1 MMYDYI
7 IFAQLARESKTNEE
21 LVEKIKSYGGNA
33 TIRNGEVWSG
43 ASDRFGYVA
52 FSAEL
57 TNNGFKTI
65 MY

>member
-7 IFAQLARESKTNEE
+7 IFAQLARESETVEE
-21 LVEKIKSYGGNA
+21 LIEKVKSHGGNA
-33 TIRNGEVWSG
+33 TLRNGEVWSG
-43 ASDRFGYVA
+43 SSDRFGYTA

-57 TNNGFKTI
+57 TNNGFKTT

>member
-7 IFAQLARESKTNEE
+7 IFAQLARESNTVEE
-21 LVEKIKSYGGNA
+21 LIEKVKSHGGNA
-33 TIRNGEVWSG
+33 TFRNGEVWSG

-57 TNNGFKTI
+57 TNNGFKTT